1 MSGTRYGP
9 VVRRE
14 PPGFTLIELMV
25 VVGILGIL
33 ATVALPALT
42 RAVRRSKTSEATV
55 NLRRIF
61 DGAVTSFQDDQ
72 VNRAG
77 AAGLPSF
84 PSSADPTPAV
94 NACCVAN
101 DVGRC
106 PVGAAVWRQ
115 ETWHRLGFSVSDPH
129 YYWYEFESQGS
140 GLKALFTARAS
151 GNLDCDDIYSTFE
164 RLGYV
169 DLHGGVS
176 GGAGLYRHRSLE

>member
-1 MSGTRYGP
+1 M
-9 VVRRE
+9 RRQ
-14 PPGFTLIELMV
+14 PSGFTLIELMV

-61 DGAVTSFQDDQ
+61 DGAVTSFQDDP
-72 VNRAG
+72 VNREG

-84 PSSADPTPAV
+84 PVSAVPTPGI
-94 NACCVAN
+94 NACCEAN

-106 PVGAAVWRQ
+106 PAGVGAWRQ
-115 ETWHRLGFSVSDPH
+115 ETWHRLGFAVEDPH
-129 YYWYEFESQGS
+129 YFWYEFESEGA
-140 GLKALFTARAS
+140 GLKAIFTARAS
-151 GNLDCDDIYSTFE
+151 GNLDCDALYSTYE

-169 DLHGGVS
+169 DLHGTVS
-176 GGAGLYRHRSLE
+176 GGAGLFRHRSLE